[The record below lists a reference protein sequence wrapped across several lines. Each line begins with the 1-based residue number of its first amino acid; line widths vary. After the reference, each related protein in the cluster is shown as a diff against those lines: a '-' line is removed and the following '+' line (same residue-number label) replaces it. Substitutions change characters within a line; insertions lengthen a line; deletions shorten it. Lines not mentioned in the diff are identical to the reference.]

1 MHYESF
7 IIESAPLMKDS
18 RTTVS
23 YFRVRI
29 YSDLS
34 REMLNVN
41 QALDMATQ
49 LTIFNTILEERIN
62 HPPSDPSLV
71 SIHEQ
76 IDDIIVVG
84 VRF

>member
-49 LTIFNTILEERIN
+49 LTIFNTILEEWIN